1 MAIPFAGLFKKAR
14 DRMGNRVA
22 KNSASAVA
30 EPPREKP
37 SSERLSKTVMPNATR
52 TLAPSDPFEIAVHS
66 NGNGAVVAA
75 PSAHRVVAVG
85 RTQQSMQSRDLPP
98 AVALALTPQV
108 ERTISLAL
116 IDIIPH
122 MPKDLMKPS
131 ASFDADKRILLKAAE
146 VEKGMAV
153 GAPKVSLSFI
163 HQQVPDMFMR
173 KIESNDPTQV
183 ELPIDKVLEQFS
195 NARLRRDQVTDA
207 IIPQVETPFLQVT
220 IEDTRKFGGT
230 MDPIMASSL
239 PMPSVLME
247 PATARSL
254 ADAEPEPTV
263 SEKFTPTPAS
273 PPNTTIKPATKIPSA
288 PPYGDA
294 LPARKP
300 IKLDLSEPTTEE
312 KVAEKV
318 IPEPTATKSA
328 APLRIP
334 IAFPPNGAGELAN
347 KRVPASAEPPVPTSA
362 AATTIAQPTRIP
374 FKLAMDDAPSV
385 AVAEKPAEPARDK
398 SAKPATDEPCV
409 TLALRPILEALPP
422 MQLNGDPA
430 AVGDATISF
439 ACATVQPQLASG
451 RIGIA
456 PKQFLEAMPAE
467 HRALFLA
474 EALEVPVALP
484 LAEVLKNLP
493 ASSLQLRDDQEAVV
507 TGEEFQTPFALK
519 AQEDAKRFAA
529 EKAASE
535 QPEAAIEKPAEV
547 VAEKTEAKLEAA
559 AAPVKLDAKLE
570 TAAAP
575 EKLDAKQLVARATA
589 MPGVASCSVTFT
601 DGLSL
606 AGNIPNDMGIE
617 GISAMAP
624 AMLQRMEKHMSNTKL
639 GQLSAMTL
647 HCTESPVTFVMCGNI
662 CLTAVHNGQELT
674 AATRGKL
681 AALTQEISETYSQ
694 PEKANVDH

>member
-1 MAIPFAGLFKKAR
+1 
-14 DRMGNRVA
+14 MGNRVE
-22 KNSASAVA
+22 KNSAPAVA
-30 EPPREKP
+30 EIPRGKP
-37 SSERLSKTVMPNATR
+37 SGERLSKTVMPNATR
-52 TLAPSDPFEIAVHS
+52 TLAPSDPFEIAAHS

-75 PSAHRVVAVG
+75 PSTHRVVAVG
-85 RTQQSMQSRDLPP
+85 RTQQSTQSRGLPP
-98 AVALALTPQV
+98 AVALALKPQV

-116 IDIIPH
+116 VDIIPH

-195 NARLRRDQVTDA
+195 NARLRRDQVTEE
-207 IIPQVETPFLQVT
+207 IVPQVETPFLQVT

-247 PATARSL
+247 PATAQSL
-254 ADAEPEPTV
+254 SDAEPEPTL
-263 SEKFTPTPAS
+263 SEKFTPTPAP
-273 PPNTTIKPATKIPSA
+273 PPNTTIKPATKIPAA

-300 IKLDLSEPTTEE
+300 IKMDLAEPTTDE

-318 IPEPTATKSA
+318 IPEPASTKSE

-347 KRVPASAEPPVPTSA
+347 KRVPASDEPPVPTSA

-374 FKLAMDDAPSV
+374 FKLTTDDAPSV
-385 AVAEKPAEPARDK
+385 AVAAK
-398 SAKPATDEPCV
+398 SAKPARAKSAKAAADEPCV

-430 AVGDATISF
+430 SVGDATISF
-439 ACATVQPQLASG
+439 ACSTVQPQLASG

-456 PKQFLEAMPAE
+456 PKQFLDAMPAE

-519 AQEDAKRFAA
+519 AKEDAKRFAA
-529 EKAASE
+529 EKAATE
-535 QPEAAIEKPAEV
+535 QPAKVAAEKIEAKPEAAV
-547 VAEKTEAKLEAA
+547 
-559 AAPVKLDAKLE
+559 
-570 TAAAP
+570 AP

-617 GISAMAP
+617 GICAMAP

-674 AATRGKL
+674 ADTRGKL
-681 AALTQEISETYSQ
+681 AAMTQEISETYSQ